1 MDNVDPPH
9 IRARN
14 VATARS
20 KLSLCLSH
28 ARACSWCSWSDA
40 PDITKAHRREYK
52 QMRRESMQDAR
63 YWRDEIRKNLEN

>member
-14 VATARS
+14 LATARS

-28 ARACSWCSWSDA
+28 ARACSRCSWDHDQS
-40 PDITKAHRREYK
+40 PAHRHEYK
-52 QMRRESMQDAR
+52 RLRREAMQDAR
-63 YWRDEIRKNLEN
+63 YWRDEIHKNLES